1 MVIQDQVIFSDHN
14 NNNKGQIMKQ
24 ILLSV
29 MLAMAFGAQAQ
40 QAVSAAVEPVAVSPI
55 VVCPN
60 AAAALASSTTNRI
73 FLDQSGDNPTI
84 NLNQTG
90 NSNRQGTA
98 GSPVYLRGIGQ
109 VVTTIQ
115 TGNANEIDLAVSN
128 ATTGSG
134 VGATVMIQQIG
145 NSNLLDAAC
154 GSGTGSD
161 GTTALTGCNAA
172 NLNWKFTGNSNTL
185 QYRATGD
192 NQSSAITV
200 VGNSNSFFIDSLT
213 ANNSQTL
220 QVTGDNNAM
229 NIIQN
234 STGSA
239 GSSVWVQLT
248 GASNTMNI
256 NQSGSIDNVAN
267 IKAVMNSG
275 VVNITQKN

>member
-1 MVIQDQVIFSDHN
+1 
-14 NNNKGQIMKQ
+14 MKK

-40 QAVSAAVEPVAVSPI
+40 TAVSAATAPTAVSPI
-55 VVCPN
+55 VVSPN

-109 VVTTIQ
+109 TVTTIQ

-145 NSNLLDAAC
+145 NSNDIDAAC

-161 GTTALTGCNAA
+161 GTTALTGCKAA

-200 VGNSNSFFIDSLT
+200 AGNSNSFFIDSLT

-234 STGSA
+234 STGAA
-239 GSSVWVQLT
+239 GSSVWVELT

-256 NQSGSIDNVAN
+256 TQSGSVDNVAN

-275 VVNITQKN
+275 TVNITQRN

>member
-1 MVIQDQVIFSDHN
+1 
-14 NNNKGQIMKQ
+14 MKK

-40 QAVSAAVEPVAVSPI
+40 TAVVAATAPTPVSPI
-55 VVCPN
+55 VVSPN

-90 NSNRQGTA
+90 NSNRQGSA

-109 VVTTIQ
+109 TVTTIQ
-115 TGNANEIDLAVSN
+115 TGNSNEIDLAVVN

-145 NSNLLDAAC
+145 SSNKVDAAC

-161 GTTALTGCNAA
+161 GTTALTGCKAA
-172 NLNWKFTGNSNTL
+172 NLNWKFTGNSNVL

-192 NQSSAITV
+192 NQSSAITTS
-200 VGNSNSFFIDSLT
+200 GNSNEFYIDST
-213 ANNSQTL
+213 TSNNSQTI
-220 QVTGDNNAM
+220 QVTGDNNIM
-229 NIIQN
+229 HLKQN
-234 STGSA
+234 STGAA
-239 GSSVWVQLT
+239 GSSIWVDLV
-248 GASNTMNI
+248 GASNTI
-256 NQSGSIDNVAN
+256 NVTQSGSIDSIAN
-267 IKAVMNSG
+267 IKSVMNSG
-275 VVNITQKN
+275 TINVTQTN

>member
-1 MVIQDQVIFSDHN
+1 
-14 NNNKGQIMKQ
+14 MKK

-29 MLAMAFGAQAQ
+29 MLAMAFGVQAQ
-40 QAVSAAVEPVAVSPI
+40 TAVTAATAPTPVSPI
-55 VVCPN
+55 VVSPN

-109 VVTTIQ
+109 TVTTIQ

-200 VGNSNSFFIDSLT
+200 AGNSNSFFIDSLS

-220 QVTGDNNAM
+220 QVTGDNNAF
-229 NIIQN
+229 NILQN
-234 STGSA
+234 STGAA
-239 GSSVWVQLT
+239 GSSVWVDLT
-248 GASNTMNI
+248 GSSNTI
-256 NQSGSIDNVAN
+256 NASQSGSVDNVLS
-267 IKAVMNSG
+267 IKSVSNG
-275 VVNITQKN
+275 GTINVTQRN